1 MCGLDLDCP
10 DLEVLC
16 VTPSTDLSSLGLPAF
31 QQEQVLAMAKRS
43 PVHLMLR
50 DNTRARGA
58 RRSEGRRP
66 RYRVL
71 DFRVPLTAGASIGR
85 GYGSCADRSI
95 FV

>member
-1 MCGLDLDCP
+1 MHGLDLDCS

-16 VTPSTDLSSLGLPAF
+16 VTPSTDLSSLGLSTF

-43 PVHLMLR
+43 PVHLMLS

-66 RYRVL
+66 HRVL
-71 DFRVPLTAGASIGR
+71 DFRVPLTAEASIGQ
-85 GYGSCADRSI
+85 GYGILADRSI